1 MPDVTLNMVNQLS
14 ENYAKELFQVFGINN
29 LVAKII
35 DIEKRGTPI
44 NFACLALYSGS
55 GQPS

>member
-1 MPDVTLNMVNQLS
+1 MQLMPYVTLNMVNQLS

-35 DIEKRGTPI
+35 DME
-44 NFACLALYSGS
+44 
-55 GQPS
+55 